1 MNYIFEY
8 EIDKSLTLGKIKLDD
23 EEYAVNESFKQ
34 GALQL
39 ADTLDL
45 DELEAAKYLIAA
57 QKESDS
63 LGRSVWA
70 SAVIRFHEER
80 QILLDSLQLVFRF
93 ATYGDLDQGI
103 RGIFQEAVNQ
113 VLKGKDEGLNA
124 ASTFTKKCLG
134 DMKNIRKWL
143 QDTADKLQG
152 AIVSGSINMPGFLE
166 TMEYQRNSLLR
177 QHESL
182 GCCISYLV
190 KSKHPDP
197 GDFDELSTILSACDK
212 YENIMV
218 HYIPYLLSLISYFGS
233 SEGGA
238 SIEEARSFNKKLVSD
253 RKTRPWPLQYFQAA
267 VMTWWLSEYSGWY
280 VDNQG
285 GSPPHDINL
294 DDEATER
301 SQLFKKALED
311 GAFDFSMSLAIDVKP
326 QDWYDPIRHGLRQ
339 RLQTKAPSLPFDSI
353 SFSQHLQTAVLEGV
367 ETFVDAFIT
376 NMPDNLRQ
384 LRIDEDEQR
393 RLTRASEYGH
403 DLEKFLVI
411 VSYAFE
417 HRPESSQ
424 SFWTDSDSNLFGFL
438 QWAGKRPSTPRAT
451 ALCEVLIAIGEGAE
465 NADAVHL
472 FLLEDGQSAV
482 GKLRRIN
489 SVNWGHILLELQF
502 YSTKVQDRAPPTQ
515 SNGYDSIG
523 QHRKARDPE
532 EEISTLYQSYL
543 RLIAHL
549 CRESATAKEW
559 LLLQSGVQIVDLCFS
574 LCAPGASTRVR
585 ATAFGVLAA
594 LVQQKSI
601 ESGEAMWFALDQW
614 LSGGFS
620 DALVPQTSSQAPHAL
635 VWAGDTILETI
646 VSGFEEPDAFV
657 RLLQAL
663 LRPFPEEAGLN
674 DMLPFPESLG
684 SANRM
689 SGIEPYI
696 DLVMGR
702 VFGMKVQE
710 IGDKLQQRTLRLSCL
725 DFIMTCLS
733 TFNEDLVIFA
743 NQSSIAVDSTIRTSS
758 LATYIRLHPFA
769 RVMEWLFNDKV
780 LASLFEAAHQDVT
793 EVNDALPDSP
803 LVLGLIRSLEVMT
816 TVLNL
821 QSTYLDIVR
830 PEIKMKS
837 SARPASVA
845 NPSLAFFE
853 DAFASHLSVLVDLG
867 LYCATGHAQL
877 NIASLVLLEMLS
889 SSRKLIPAP
898 VGIFGQRHDR
908 NKLIGV
914 LEANGESDR
923 IARSLVD
930 QLRVDDRELEQG
942 PDSPRYSIKMG
953 IVSFIK
959 SCLLSTVNRPNIAH
973 LLLGFSC
980 QESSLDVHSS
990 GSFARSTSLFHSL
1003 AQLAADLPQI
1013 EDGNFLSWLV
1023 HLKKSAIQILQILWK
1038 APLSSIYTM
1047 TELRA
1052 NEYLFIQ
1059 FVDQIVVDRST
1070 LWEGL
1075 SILHEQFY
1083 STQSAECL
1091 GHFLQQRSALY
1102 DYAAAELRLVVQ
1114 QGAPSLKDRIV
1125 STLLGATITPEGES
1139 IFNPTLFDLF
1149 DFAELE
1155 ITEALETPVLESYA
1169 SLDVSICVK
1178 EDSDGLP
1185 LYDLPSVQELVAL
1198 HQIEF
1203 GRRGTLATP
1212 EAEQQFLKEGQ
1223 DLLLSLHS
1231 NNQRRSLLL
1240 DRLDTLASWARLVL
1254 VVLDGSDFDTS
1265 IKSSFVLQTLQVIIP
1280 KLERYCR
1287 DNTAEAL
1294 ILAYLAR
1301 SLFSNLDLSQPAF
1314 GQSRVGDAGNN
1325 RLFQL
1330 FKVALRAINFPSATT
1345 ALRHVM
1351 YHICL
1356 QYLDGIAVSEA
1367 TNDPRRRHAMRTI
1380 KSTGPRLVEVIC
1392 DDAYGSEEGCRVSA
1406 LLLLDSFVFVANLE
1420 QSPFLI
1426 DSMVRLNF
1434 VGILIDSIKNIPNE
1448 LRETPGQ
1455 GPYQCLVIELLS

>member
-1 MNYIFEY
+1 M
-8 EIDKSLTLGKIKLDD
+8 
-23 EEYAVNESFKQ
+23 
-34 GALQL
+34 
-39 ADTLDL
+39 
-45 DELEAAKYLIAA
+45 AA
-57 QKESDS
+57 QKEADI
-63 LGRSVWA
+63 LGRSVWS
-70 SAVIRFHEER
+70 SAVIHFHEER
-80 QILLDSLQLVFRF
+80 QILLDSLQLVLRF
-93 ATYGDLDQGI
+93 ATHGDLNQGV

-113 VLKGKDEGLNA
+113 ILKSKDNSSSN

-143 QDTADKLQG
+143 QDIADKLQG
-152 AIVSGSINMPGFLE
+152 AIVSGSTNMPGFLE

-182 GCCISYLV
+182 GTCLSYLV

-197 GDFDELSTILSACDK
+197 GDFEEISAILSTFDK
-212 YENIMV
+212 YDSILV
-218 HYIPYLLSLISYFGS
+218 HYTPFLLSLISHFGS

-238 SIEEARSFNKKLVSD
+238 SIEEARKFNQKLVLS
-253 RKTRPWPLQYFQAA
+253 REAHPWPLRYFQAA
-267 VMTWWLSEYSGWY
+267 IMTWWLSEYSGWY
-280 VDNQG
+280 ADDQG
-285 GSPPHDINL
+285 GSPLHGINL
-294 DDEATER
+294 DDEAAER
-301 SQLFKKALED
+301 SELFKKALAD
-311 GAFDFSMSLAIDVKP
+311 GAFDFTMTLSIDVKS

-353 SFSQHLQTAVLEGV
+353 PFSQYLQAAVLEGI

-376 NMPDNLRQ
+376 NMPDSLRQ

-393 RLTRASEYGH
+393 RLTQASEYGH

-472 FLLEDGQSAV
+472 FLLEDGQSAL
-482 GKLRRIN
+482 GKLRRTN

-502 YSTKVQDRAPPTQ
+502 YSTKVQDRVPPTQ
-515 SNGYDSIG
+515 TNGYDSIG
-523 QHRKARDPE
+523 QRRKARDPE
-532 EEISTLYQSYL
+532 DEISTLYQSYL

-549 CRESATAKEW
+549 CRESSIAKGW
-559 LLLQSGVQIVDLCFS
+559 LLLQSGVSIVDLCFS
-574 LCAPGASTRVR
+574 LCGPGASTRVR
-585 ATAFGVLAA
+585 ATAFGVLSA
-594 LVQQKSI
+594 LVQQKTI
-601 ESGEAMWFALDQW
+601 ESGESMWLSLDHW

-620 DALVPQTSSQAPHAL
+620 NALVPQASSQAPHTP
-635 VWAGDTILETI
+635 VWAGDTILETV

-663 LRPFPEEAGLN
+663 LRPFPEEVGLN

-696 DLVMGR
+696 DVVMGR
-702 VFGMKVQE
+702 IFGMKVQE
-710 IGDKLQQRTLRLSCL
+710 IQDKLQQRTLRLSCL
-725 DFIMTCLS
+725 DYIMTCLS

-743 NQSSIAVDSTIRTSS
+743 NQSSIPVDSTIRTSS
-758 LATYIRLHPFA
+758 LAIYIRLHPFA
-769 RVMEWLFNDKV
+769 RVMEWLFNDKA

-803 LVLGLIRSLEVMT
+803 LVLGLIRSIEVMT
-816 TVLNL
+816 TVLRL

-830 PEIKMKS
+830 PEIKIKS
-837 SARPASVA
+837 SNRPISVA

-853 DAFASHLSVLVDLG
+853 DAFANHLNVLVDLG

-877 NIASLVLLEMLS
+877 NLAALVLLEILS

-898 VGIFGQRHDR
+898 VGMFGQRHDR

-930 QLRVDDRELEQG
+930 QLRVDARELEQG
-942 PDSPRYSIKMG
+942 PDSPRYAIKMG

-959 SCLLSTVNRPNIAH
+959 SCLLSTPNRPNISH

-980 QESSLDVHSS
+980 QGTSLDVNSS
-990 GSFARSTSLFHSL
+990 GSFARSISLFHSL
-1003 AQLAADLPQI
+1003 AQLATDLPQI
-1013 EDGNFLSWLV
+1013 EDGNFLPWLV
-1023 HLKKSAIQILQILWK
+1023 HLKTSAIQILQILWK

-1052 NEYLFIQ
+1052 NEYLFVQ
-1059 FVDQIVVDRST
+1059 FVDQVVVDHDT
-1070 LWEGL
+1070 LWDGL
-1075 SILHEQFY
+1075 SILQDRFY
-1083 STQSAECL
+1083 NTHSAECL
-1091 GHFLQQRSALY
+1091 GNFLHQRSALY
-1102 DYAAAELRLVVQ
+1102 DYAASELRLIIQ

-1125 STLLGATITPEGES
+1125 STLLGSTITPDGES

-1155 ITEALETPVLESYA
+1155 ITEASETPSLGSYA
-1169 SLDVSICVK
+1169 SLDVNICIK
-1178 EDSDGLP
+1178 EDPDGLP
-1185 LYDLPSVQELVAL
+1185 LYDLPSVQEMIAL
-1198 HQIEF
+1198 HQVKYS
-1203 GRRGTLATP
+1203 RQGTITTP
-1212 EAEQQFLKEGQ
+1212 EAEQQFLREGH
-1223 DLLLSLHS
+1223 DLVLFLHS

-1254 VVLDGSDFDTS
+1254 VVLDGSDFDAS

-1280 KLERYCR
+1280 KLERYCQE
-1287 DNTAEAL
+1287 NIAEAL

-1301 SLFSNLDLSQPAF
+1301 SLFSSLDLSQPAF
-1314 GQSRVGDAGNN
+1314 GQSRVGDAGND

-1356 QYLDGIAVSEA
+1356 QYLDGLSVSEA
-1367 TNDPRRRHAMRTI
+1367 PNDPRRRHAMRTI
-1380 KSTGPRLVEVIC
+1380 KSIGQRLVEVIC
-1392 DDAYGSEEGCRVSA
+1392 DDAYGSEEECRVSA
-1406 LLLLDSFVFVANLE
+1406 LLLLDSFVFVANIE
-1420 QSPFLI
+1420 QSSFLV
-1426 DSMVRLNF
+1426 DSLVRLNF
-1434 VGILIDSIKNIPNE
+1434 VGILVDSIKNIPNE
-1448 LRETPGQ
+1448 LRETPAQ
-1455 GPYQCLVIELLS
+1455 GDYHYCIIDLPANSIQM